1 MSHDR
6 DRLVWNELVD
16 WLVSIESLAHDVYKT
31 TANALRADPEVSR
44 FVDQLADNEEQ
55 HAELMTRIRDVVAKR
70 IEAPPPDIRLN
81 AALRERVESPLRRL
95 QAEVA
100 SGTITQKRTMALIAE
115 VEFSEWN
122 DIFLYVL
129 RKFGKQGREME
140 MISATI
146 QEHKRS
152 IEAFIAMLPPHVR
165 PELDVAKLSN
175 IWEIR
180 LLLVDDS
187 RIVRELLVSI
197 LKSVGQVTATESG
210 EKALKATRAHFFDA
224 VVSDIRMPGISG
236 IDFHRQAVA
245 EHPDL
250 QNRFV
255 FISFDPREDE
265 AKYLTD
271 HQIPLVLKPFSAEE
285 LTEAVYRITSTT
297 DIANKASGGDVH

>member
-6 DRLVWNELVD
+6 DRLVLNELVD
-16 WLVSIESLAHDVYKT
+16 WLVVIESLAHDVYKA
-31 TANALRADPEVSR
+31 TAEALHADLEMSR
-44 FVDQLADNEEQ
+44 FVAQLADNEKQ
-55 HAELMTRIRDVVAKR
+55 HAELMTRIRDVVAKQTD
-70 IEAPPPDIRLN
+70 APSPDIRLD
-81 AALRERVESPLRRL
+81 ATVREKVETPFRRL

-100 SGTITQKRTMALIAE
+100 SGTITRKSAMALIAE
-115 VEFSEWN
+115 VEFTEWN

-129 RKFGKQGREME
+129 DKFGKQGREME

-152 IEAFIAMLPPHVR
+152 IEAFIAKLPPQVR
-165 PELDVAKLSN
+165 PELDVANLSN
-175 IWEIR
+175 IWDIR

-187 RIVRELLVSI
+187 RMVRELLVGI
-197 LKSVGQVTATESG
+197 LKSVGQVTATENG
-210 EKALKATRAHFFDA
+210 EQALKATRAHFFDA

-255 FISFDPREDE
+255 FISFDPSEHE

-271 HQIPLVLKPFSAEE
+271 HQIPLVLKPFYAEE
-285 LTEAVYRITSTT
+285 LTKAVYRITSKT
-297 DIANKASGGDVH
+297 